1 MTTAALMMQRKIDAR
16 EVGLRGRV
24 HFIRLSARSV
34 ACVYAWGK
42 GAPASVAVSR
52 PSVARVAVRCAR
64 PGLLIQAERTGG
76 KIQETNRPVQYCVT
90 TAAPALSVLVP

>member
-34 ACVYAWGK
+34 LRVCTPGVR
-42 GAPASVAVSR
+42 APR
-52 PSVARVAVRCAR
+52 PLSPCRDCSVARVAVRCAR

-76 KIQETNRPVQYCVT
+76 KIQETNRPRYNTV
-90 TAAPALSVLVP
+90 